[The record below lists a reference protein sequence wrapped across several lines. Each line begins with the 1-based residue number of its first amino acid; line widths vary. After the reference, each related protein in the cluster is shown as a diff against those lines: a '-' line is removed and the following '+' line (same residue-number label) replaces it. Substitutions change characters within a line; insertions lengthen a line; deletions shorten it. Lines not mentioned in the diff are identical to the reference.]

1 MLRRALATAALSCTV
16 LVATAGGALACGGLV
31 APGHAEVL
39 RRATTLSAWH
49 DGLEHYVTGFAFA
62 GSASTFGYIVPLP
75 GAPTKIEKGGD
86 WTLERLLREVSPP
99 VPAAFG
105 VALASA
111 AEDRVA
117 VLQKVKIDALDI
129 TIVRGGGR
137 DVAAWAAKNGFDLTP
152 DTPDVLG
159 RYSSRGSVFAL
170 AKFDR
175 VAAAKKG
182 FIEGQGT
189 TIHFTIPTKAPWIP
203 LRILA
208 LGKVSAEF
216 VDADLFF
223 LTDDAPSLSPSFW
236 NLPGTELVAYEEAS
250 TSLLADL
257 RSDRGMGWIPPHGM
271 WLTALKMHTPAGA
284 IAEDLSADGGP
295 WGTDVTTPLA
305 RPFPWPRLVG
315 GAVLAAVLV
324 LVLLT
329 ATVVGRRRQ
338 QGQPVP
344 A

>member
-1 MLRRALATAALSCTV
+1 M
-16 LVATAGGALACGGLV
+16 
-31 APGHAEVL
+31 
-39 RRATTLSAWH
+39 
-49 DGLEHYVTGFAFA
+49 TGFAFA
-62 GSASTFGYIVPLP
+62 GSASSFGYIVPLP
-75 GAPTKIEKGGD
+75 GVPTKIEKGGD

-99 VPAAFG
+99 VPSPFDA
-105 VALASA
+105 VLASGA
-111 AEDRVA
+111 RKSVT
-117 VLQKVKIDALDI
+117 VLQKVTIDALDI

-159 RYSSRGSVFAL
+159 RYSARGSVFAL

-175 VAAAKKG
+175 VAAARKG

-216 VDADLFF
+216 VDADLFL

-236 NLPGTELVAYEEAS
+236 SLPGAELVSYQEAS
-250 TSLLADL
+250 LPLLADL
-257 RSDRGMGWIPPHGM
+257 RSDRGMGWIPTHGM

-284 IAEDLSADGGP
+284 IAEDLAVDGGP
-295 WGTDVTTPLA
+295 WGTDVTTSIPHPVPLSRWIA
-305 RPFPWPRLVG
+305 VG
-315 GAVLAAVLV
+315 AAVLV
-324 LVLLT
+324 VVLLT
-329 ATVVGRRRQ
+329 ATVIGRRRHQ
-338 QGQPVP
+338 AQPVP